1 MMIQINHRS
10 GAEPDGQAG
19 RIAKALRTTAAAAI
33 ALALL
38 AFAAP
43 ECRAQSGAS
52 EGSVQAESSRNVSQ
66 WIGMTTHQLR
76 KKLGEPTSS
85 QMLQETG
92 GLLLIY
98 AKPGKT
104 HYVFEIGP
112 NGKVDKA
119 AVIH

>member
-1 MMIQINHRS
+1 MMIKRKYGYD
-10 GAEPDGQAG
+10 GASNSRAG
-19 RIAKALRTTAAAAI
+19 RISSVARTAAAAGVAFALF
-33 ALALL
+33 ALA
-38 AFAAP
+38 AP
-43 ECRAQSGAS
+43 DCRAQSGAS
-52 EGSVQAESSRNVSQ
+52 AGSAQAESSGGTSK
-66 WIGMTTHQLR
+66 WIGMTTHQVR

-92 GLLLIY
+92 GLMLIY